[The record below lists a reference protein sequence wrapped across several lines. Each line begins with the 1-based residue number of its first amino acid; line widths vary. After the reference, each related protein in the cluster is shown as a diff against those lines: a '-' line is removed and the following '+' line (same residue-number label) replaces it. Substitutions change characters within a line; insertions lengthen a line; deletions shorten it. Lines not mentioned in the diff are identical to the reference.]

1 MRQRGSEACH
11 ALPRQ
16 SYPPPFPPL
25 ETLVI
30 CFSNRQ
36 KFSQYDAHACRRVH
50 HGPKRHWKNRNMS
63 SFEPSTQAPTRPPG
77 RREALRD
84 DLEAAILAAAE
95 ESFSTYG
102 FEGSSVAMIAAAA
115 GLSKQNMMYY
125 FPTKLALY
133 KRVLDD
139 VLRDWLGRMREFA
152 APNHEPAEAMSAYI
166 RAKLEFSR
174 NRPHGSRV
182 FALEII
188 GGAKTYGKEIRKQLI
203 PVLREDIQ
211 MLERW
216 IQEGKVRQVNAEHL
230 FFLIWAATQAYADF
244 APQMLL
250 VLGKRAL
257 GSEDFDAAYNTI
269 SDLVLMALLP
279 DSAGAHPIR

>member
-1 MRQRGSEACH
+1 MKNPSE
-11 ALPRQ
+11 
-16 SYPPPFPPL
+16 
-25 ETLVI
+25 
-30 CFSNRQ
+30 
-36 KFSQYDAHACRRVH
+36 
-50 HGPKRHWKNRNMS
+50 
-63 SFEPSTQAPTRPPG
+63 PTAGTPGRPHG

-84 DLEAAILAAAE
+84 TLEATILAAAE
-95 ESFSTYG
+95 ESFAIDG
-102 FEGSSVAMIAAAA
+102 FEGSSVATIAAAA
-115 GLSKQNMMYY
+115 GLSKQNLMYY

-133 KRVLDD
+133 QRVLDD

-152 APNHEPAEAMSAYI
+152 APDREPAEAMSAYI

-203 PVLREDIQ
+203 PVLRDDIRV
-211 MLERW
+211 LERW
-216 IQEGKVRQVNAEHL
+216 IEEGKVRQVDAEHL

-257 GSEDFDAAYNTI
+257 GNDDFDAAYRTI
-269 SDLVLMALLP
+269 SALVLNALITG
-279 DSAGAHPIR
+279 DGKTD

>member
-1 MRQRGSEACH
+1 M
-11 ALPRQ
+11 
-16 SYPPPFPPL
+16 
-25 ETLVI
+25 
-30 CFSNRQ
+30 N
-36 KFSQYDAHACRRVH
+36 
-50 HGPKRHWKNRNMS
+50 
-63 SFEPSTQAPTRPPG
+63 PSAPTAETPARPPG

-84 DLEAAILAAAE
+84 TLEAAILAAAE

-102 FEGSSVAMIAAAA
+102 FEGSSVAAIAAAA
-115 GLSKQNMMYY
+115 GLSKQNLMYY

-133 KRVLDD
+133 RRVLDD

-152 APNHEPAEAMSAYI
+152 APEREPAEAMSAYI

-203 PVLREDIQ
+203 PVLRDDIRV
-211 MLERW
+211 LERW
-216 IQEGKVRQVNAEHL
+216 IDEGKVRQVDAEHL
-230 FFLIWAATQAYADF
+230 FFLIWAATQSYADF
-244 APQMLL
+244 ASQMLL

-257 GSEDFDAAYNTI
+257 GSDDFDAAYRTI
-269 SDLVLMALLP
+269 SDLVLRALITENGNGGL
-279 DSAGAHPIR
+279 SAAVAVRAR